1 MCQAT
6 VYLNGNEI
14 MKDVLLVEP
23 VPEGIRLVTFFEP
36 QRIVRA
42 KIRMIDL
49 MKHKVILE
57 STFETEES
65 DEKNREVEGIDTPLD
80 RA

>member
-6 VYLNGNEI
+6 VYLDGEQI

-23 VPEGIRLVTFFEP
+23 FPEGIRLVALFEP
-36 QRIVRA
+36 ARIVPA
-42 KIRMIDL
+42 VIRRIDL

-57 STFETEES
+57 SSGRFEVD
-65 DEKNREVEGIDTPLD
+65 DE
-80 RA
+80 

>member
-6 VYLNGNEI
+6 VYLDGEEI

-23 VPEGIRLVTFFEP
+23 LPEGIRLVTFFEAP
-36 QRIVRA
+36 RVVPA
-42 KIRMIDL
+42 TIRKIDL

-57 STFETEES
+57 SSPEP
-65 DEKNREVEGIDTPLD
+65 EVSNERSG
-80 RA
+80 

>member
-57 STFETEES
+57 STLETEGS
-65 DEKNREVEGIDTPLD
+65 DEKNREVEGIDTP
-80 RA
+80 

>member
-6 VYLNGNEI
+6 VYLDGEEI

-23 VPEGIRLVTFFEP
+23 LPEGIRLVTFFETP
-36 QRIVRA
+36 RIVPA
-42 KIRMIDL
+42 TIRKIDL
-49 MKHKVILE
+49 IKHKVILE
-57 STFETEES
+57 SSPEP
-65 DEKNREVEGIDTPLD
+65 EVSNERSGQAASVDPALD